1 MQQNITP
8 SVPFPSLTHLLR
20 MPRPPKKCGQKPV
33 TKAGGKASKG
43 GQKEKGKT
51 CKEADGSDESAGTRK
66 LIQEVTKA
74 CATWVSEKSPHARLP
89 MAAIQQ
95 LSHVAWEVKMDSW
108 RCREALISDTAKD
121 LVHVADSGDV
131 LSRVFKAL
139 QSKCMT
145 PGDLGRC
152 RPESSEAKLEN
163 DAAGLSLA
171 FLILDLSAANQPS
184 RDGSAA
190 DNGVPNFQPGEEVI
204 AHSVSFLW
212 HEVRFTLPMLLE
224 ATAATTEAAAMCT
237 KVTRALR
244 SIHHLFASRRYASRA
259 LPATCLAHRTAVLAS
274 QCSSIASS
282 LSSCTPAIIKTAL
295 AALGEASSDLLVAL
309 LGYGCTDA
317 ALQSAAFAELGKL
330 AASQQMLVN
339 GLSGKGPSFL
349 ALALRAIGAMLL
361 PFNLEE
367 GRSGEAQTARRAAEC
382 VASAEAR
389 AGNLAA
395 AVLQV
400 LVDSHGSDFTQL
412 EGLVMQLVS
421 ACADPK
427 WATAPLFALRMI
439 AALRRVAGAS
449 RGVDLECG
457 RREEA
462 TRLIGKAAEA
472 LCSQHL
478 EASTATAAACESDAS
493 VLRKATPPASGTE
506 CPRSTSSWLALA
518 GFQKCDSGGQESAL
532 LSPASGASSQGLLQ
546 GSAVPAN
553 CAACNAA
560 ALLCLATGSSPG
572 KGKKAKAT
580 KTSQADGS
588 LPILRAWAS
597 CSSLE
602 SGGAEK
608 ASVQAGRSARRLY
621 SHLLWRDGESYLSR
635 ARTAALESLLSIA
648 RGHPLAL
655 VRRQALASLAGACMA
670 DPSLLASRCI
680 VEAVA
685 SGLQDEAAL
694 ARLASVDLVLRL
706 SSHGHGEVIEQRL
719 AELRGA
725 VRGRLSDPSP
735 LVRRAAFRAACQW
748 LEEGVGAPSHC
759 LQEAGNL
766 LRRLRSEQPTIRS
779 FVLGVLARVVFN
791 GLSKTGKDRLESL
804 QVLLA
809 QSGAGGT
816 GIRDVIAAHCRAMDA
831 SKDAEDAP
839 AATTSVMAEVVS
851 CALAVLPAKPEKLE
865 KHQLQLLT
873 ILEQVGMERPAA
885 FQSSLALLQR
895 WLDVDTP
902 CQDADA
908 GPSKSAELDL
918 PICACNILAQ
928 VLPHWAEHTSTLSKQ
943 SQARKLMAQLSAL
956 MEEARVPLG
965 DLGLLARAV
974 VRCLSVLVPLWP
986 PAGQMLV
993 GHFGRSVRILAEVVQ
1008 QSGPVP
1014 HGRICRHAWI
1024 VGSVV
1029 EFLDQ
1034 GCELLSTE
1042 GGCKLAF
1049 ESAVLLLSDC
1059 CLRGP
1064 LAGQP
1069 AIVTA
1074 LGFALRR
1081 CPSLLREEARRSAGG
1096 PGPLEV
1102 LRHGLQQAE
1111 GNGANLRARTAETFA
1126 GLAAHFQ
1133 EVAQAN
1139 SASSSDMD
1147 AVSEASIAAQSLA
1160 GLQKEVMQI
1169 LHSTDSIS
1177 TLQALRGL
1185 NSLCDLGVVHPASTL
1200 PSLISASL
1208 AGNPSAAPHTRGLL
1222 LRLVEATPPLLVQ
1235 KCGHGL
1241 RAAAEQLALQLGP
1254 LGSSKGSIHQDAWR
1268 FASVCD
1274 AYGTFLSDGKQMRD
1288 QFLTALMTEM
1298 ISTGIDAG
1306 DLSQSQVLLRVQLA
1320 LGLLMRLPISREA
1333 ELARIFECTI
1343 QFLMLKVMPFLADVA
1358 AEPEEG
1364 QAGKEDSLGPSFA
1377 LVAVAIV
1384 LHKLSMHWLSL
1395 VGSEFAKQMQAF
1407 AACPNS
1413 DRPSATL
1420 DLPLPPGFARKEPP
1434 DFSETFQQLKDSA
1447 GDGNLSV
1454 LLSLEIPADSP
1465 LLAGKVTKATGVAC
1479 AARSRRG
1486 RKRGGDAAEGAEGAE
1501 ALQEAERADDNGSS
1515 KRRRR
1520 PKRALEGASKKA
1532 DADSEAKKS
1541 KGK

>member
-1 MQQNITP
+1 MQQSVAP
-8 SVPFPSLTHLLR
+8 SVQFPALTHLR

-33 TKAGGKASKG
+33 TKAGGKASKDG
-43 GQKEKGKT
+43 RNGRKEKGSGT
-51 CKEADGSDESAGTRK
+51 LREPEPDPAGTRQ
-66 LIQEVTKA
+66 LIEEMTRA
-74 CATWVSEKSPHARLP
+74 CEAFLSEKSSHARLP
-89 MAAIQQ
+89 MAAIQE
-95 LSHVAWEVKMDSW
+95 LSHLAWEVKMDSW
-108 RCREALISDTAKD
+108 RCREAISDAAKD

-139 QSKCMT
+139 QSKCLT
-145 PGDLGRC
+145 PGDLDRR

-163 DAAGLSLA
+163 DSAGLSLA
-171 FLILDLSAANQPS
+171 SLVLDLSATSQPS

-190 DNGVPNFQPGEEVI
+190 DSGVPNVQPGEEVI

-224 ATAATTEAAAMCT
+224 ANAASTEAAATCT

-282 LSSCTPAIIKTAL
+282 LSSCSPAVIKAAL
-295 AALGEASSDLLVAL
+295 AALGEASGDLLVAL

-349 ALALRAIGAMLL
+349 ALALRAIGATLL
-361 PFNLEE
+361 PLNLEE
-367 GRSGEAQTARRAAEC
+367 GRGSDGTAQMAQTARRAAEC

-412 EGLVMQLVS
+412 EGLVMQLAS
-421 ACADPK
+421 ACADPR
-427 WATAPLFALRMI
+427 WAAAPLFALRMV

-449 RGVDLECG
+449 RGVELECG

-478 EASTATAAACESDAS
+478 EASGTTAATCESDAS
-493 VLRKATPPASGTE
+493 VLRKAMPASGTE
-506 CPRSTSSWLALA
+506 HARSTSSLLALA
-518 GFQKCDSGGQESAL
+518 GFQKRDSGGQESAL
-532 LSPASGASSQGLLQ
+532 LAPASGTSSPGLLQ
-546 GSAVPAN
+546 GSAVPAS
-553 CAACNAA
+553 CATCNAA

-588 LPILRAWAS
+588 LPILRSWAS

-602 SGGAEK
+602 SGAEK

-621 SHLLWRDGESYLSR
+621 SHLLWRDGESYLCR
-635 ARTAALESLLSIA
+635 ARTAALESLLSIG

-748 LEEGVGAPSHC
+748 LEEGVEAPSHC

-779 FVLGVLARVVFN
+779 FVLGVLARVVFD

-804 QVLLA
+804 QALLA

-816 GIRDVIAAHCRAMDA
+816 GLRDVIAAHCRAMDA
-831 SKDAEDAP
+831 SKDVQDAP

-851 CALAVLPAKPEKLE
+851 CAFAVLPAKPEKLE
-865 KHQLQLLT
+865 KHHAQLLT

-895 WLDVDTP
+895 WLDVDNQ
-902 CQDADA
+902 CQDTGDA
-908 GPSKSAELDL
+908 GPSSPELDL

-943 SQARKLMAQLSAL
+943 SQARKLMAQLAAL

-974 VRCLSVLVPLWP
+974 VRCLAVLVPLWP

-993 GHFGRSVRILAEVVQ
+993 GHFGRSAMLHLRAFSLSGAAGNKYQQGTPPVNILKV
-1008 QSGPVP
+1008 
-1014 HGRICRHAWI
+1014 
-1024 VGSVV
+1024 
-1029 EFLDQ
+1029 
-1034 GCELLSTE
+1034 LSTCQE
-1042 GGCKLAF
+1042 VF
-1049 ESAVLLLSDC
+1049 ETPTVDMLKKDETLTVDMSE
-1059 CLRGP
+1059 
-1064 LAGQP
+1064 
-1069 AIVTA
+1069 T
-1074 LGFALRR
+1074 
-1081 CPSLLREEARRSAGG
+1081 
-1096 PGPLEV
+1096 V
-1102 LRHGLQQAE
+1102 LRHHAKTGPSTCQKFSA
-1111 GNGANLRARTAETFA
+1111 
-1126 GLAAHFQ
+1126 
-1133 EVAQAN
+1133 VA
-1139 SASSSDMD
+1139 
-1147 AVSEASIAAQSLA
+1147 
-1160 GLQKEVMQI
+1160 
-1169 LHSTDSIS
+1169 
-1177 TLQALRGL
+1177 
-1185 NSLCDLGVVHPASTL
+1185 
-1200 PSLISASL
+1200 
-1208 AGNPSAAPHTRGLL
+1208 
-1222 LRLVEATPPLLVQ
+1222 
-1235 KCGHGL
+1235 
-1241 RAAAEQLALQLGP
+1241 
-1254 LGSSKGSIHQDAWR
+1254 
-1268 FASVCD
+1268 
-1274 AYGTFLSDGKQMRD
+1274 
-1288 QFLTALMTEM
+1288 
-1298 ISTGIDAG
+1298 
-1306 DLSQSQVLLRVQLA
+1306 
-1320 LGLLMRLPISREA
+1320 
-1333 ELARIFECTI
+1333 
-1343 QFLMLKVMPFLADVA
+1343 MLK
-1358 AEPEEG
+1358 
-1364 QAGKEDSLGPSFA
+1364 
-1377 LVAVAIV
+1377 
-1384 LHKLSMHWLSL
+1384 
-1395 VGSEFAKQMQAF
+1395 
-1407 AACPNS
+1407 
-1413 DRPSATL
+1413 
-1420 DLPLPPGFARKEPP
+1420 
-1434 DFSETFQQLKDSA
+1434 
-1447 GDGNLSV
+1447 
-1454 LLSLEIPADSP
+1454 
-1465 LLAGKVTKATGVAC
+1465 KVTM
-1479 AARSRRG
+1479 
-1486 RKRGGDAAEGAEGAE
+1486 E
-1501 ALQEAERADDNGSS
+1501 
-1515 KRRRR
+1515 
-1520 PKRALEGASKKA
+1520 
-1532 DADSEAKKS
+1532 
-1541 KGK
+1541 

>member
-1 MQQNITP
+1 MQQSVTP
-8 SVPFPSLTHLLR
+8 SVRFPALTYLLR

-33 TKAGGKASKG
+33 AKAGGKASKDG
-43 GQKEKGKT
+43 IPKAKGKT
-51 CKEADGSDESAGTRK
+51 SKEPEPESAGTRR
-66 LIQEVTKA
+66 LIEEMARA
-74 CATWVSEKSPHARLP
+74 CEAFLSEKSSHARLP

-108 RCREALISDTAKD
+108 RCREALVGDAAKD
-121 LVHVADSGDV
+121 LAHVADSGDV

-139 QSKCMT
+139 QSKCLT
-145 PGDLGRC
+145 PGDLDRR

-163 DAAGLSLA
+163 DSAGLSLA
-171 FLILDLSAANQPS
+171 SLILDLSATNQPS
-184 RDGSAA
+184 RDSSKA
-190 DNGVPNFQPGEEVI
+190 DSGVPNLQPGEEVI

-224 ATAATTEAAAMCT
+224 ANAASTEAAATCT

-282 LSSCTPAIIKTAL
+282 LSSCSPAIIKAAL
-295 AALGEASSDLLVAL
+295 GALGEASGDLLVAL
-309 LGYGCTDA
+309 LGYGCADA

-330 AASQQMLVN
+330 AASQLLVN

-349 ALALRAIGAMLL
+349 ALALRAIGATLL
-361 PFNLEE
+361 PLNLEE
-367 GRSGEAQTARRAAEC
+367 GRGSDGKAQMAQTARLAAEC

-421 ACADPK
+421 ACADPR
-427 WATAPLFALRMI
+427 WAAAPLFALRMI

-449 RGVDLECG
+449 RGVELECG

-478 EASTATAAACESDAS
+478 EASGTTAAACESDAS
-493 VLRKATPPASGTE
+493 VLRKATPASGTE
-506 CPRSTSSWLALA
+506 HARSTSSLLALA
-518 GFQKCDSGGQESAL
+518 GFQKRDSGGQESAL
-532 LSPASGASSQGLLQ
+532 LAPASGTSSPGHLQ
-546 GSAVPAN
+546 GSAVPAS
-553 CAACNAA
+553 CATCNAA

-588 LPILRAWAS
+588 LPILRSWAS

-602 SGGAEK
+602 SGAEK
-608 ASVQAGRSARRLY
+608 ASAQACRSARRLY
-621 SHLLWRDGESYLSR
+621 SHLLWRDGESYLCR
-635 ARTAALESLLSIA
+635 ARTAALESLLSIG

-748 LEEGVGAPSHC
+748 LEEGVEAPSHC

-779 FVLGVLARVVFN
+779 FVLGVLARMVFD

-804 QVLLA
+804 QALLA

-816 GIRDVIAAHCRAMDA
+816 GLRDVIAAHCRAMDA
-831 SKDAEDAP
+831 SKDVEDAP
-839 AATTSVMAEVVS
+839 VATTSVMAEVVG
-851 CALAVLPAKPEKLE
+851 CAFAVLPAKPEKLE
-865 KHQLQLLT
+865 KHHLQLLT

-895 WLDVDTP
+895 WLDVDTQ
-902 CQDADA
+902 CQDAGDA
-908 GPSKSAELDL
+908 GPSSPELDL

-943 SQARKLMAQLSAL
+943 SQARKLMAQLAAL

-974 VRCLSVLVPLWP
+974 VRCLAVLVPLWP

-1008 QSGPVP
+1008 QCGPVP

-1034 GCELLSTE
+1034 GSELLSTE

-1081 CPSLLREEARRSAGG
+1081 CPSLLREEARRGAGG

-1102 LRHGLQQAE
+1102 LRHGLKQAE
-1111 GNGANLRARTAETFA
+1111 GNFGTNLRARTAETFA

-1169 LHSTDSIS
+1169 LHSTDSVS

-1200 PSLISASL
+1200 PSLLSASL
-1208 AGNPSAAPHTRGLL
+1208 AGNPSASPHTRSLL

-1241 RAAAEQLALQLGP
+1241 KAAAEQLGLQLGSS
-1254 LGSSKGSIHQDAWR
+1254 GSVHQDAWR

-1343 QFLMLKVMPFLADVA
+1343 QFLMLKVMPLLADAA
-1358 AEPEEG
+1358 AEPEERQVG
-1364 QAGKEDSLGPSFA
+1364 EEDSMGPGPSFA

-1395 VGSEFAKQMQAF
+1395 VGSEFAKHMLAF

-1447 GDGNLSV
+1447 GENGNLSV
-1454 LLSLEIPADSP
+1454 LLSSEIPADSP
-1465 LLAGKVTKATGVAC
+1465 LLAGKVTRATG
-1479 AARSRRG
+1479 AAAVHPRG
-1486 RKRGGDAAEGAEGAE
+1486 RKRAGDEAQDAEKGAEGS
-1501 ALQEAERADDNGSS
+1501 G
-1515 KRRRR
+1515 KRRRKA
-1520 PKRALEGASKKA
+1520 KRALEGASKK
-1532 DADSEAKKS
+1532 
-1541 KGK
+1541 